1 MVAANGHSGPGEAGV
16 MRIHL
21 DQIDAS
27 HKREPLHK
35 PGVKM
40 YREMIRAR
48 KKLPPLRVAARAA
61 LVHERC
67 GQRRPRRRD
76 SERRSRHRGK

>member
-1 MVAANGHSGPGEAGV
+1 
-16 MRIHL
+16 MRVRL
-21 DQIDAS
+21 DRIDAS

-48 KKLPPLRVAARAA
+48 KKLPPLCVERVRRGRYELADGFHRFTALRAEGRKFA
-61 LVHERC
+61 DV
-67 GQRRPRRRD
+67 QVIAY
-76 SERRSRHRGK
+76 